1 MQGLRSPQ
9 MGTRKTHEQ
18 KGEQRME
25 RYVLGYRITEE
36 SLDLREKASKN
47 MSAKDTA
54 KWLCD
59 MAKKVIDGKVRAF
72 SAEVAVAREKAE

>member
-1 MQGLRSPQ
+1 
-9 MGTRKTHEQ
+9 
-18 KGEQRME
+18 
-25 RYVLGYRITEE
+25 
-36 SLDLREKASKN
+36 

-54 KWLCD
+54 KWLLD

>member
-1 MQGLRSPQ
+1 
-9 MGTRKTHEQ
+9 
-18 KGEQRME
+18 ME

-36 SLDLREKASKN
+36 SLDLREKVSKN

-54 KWLCD
+54 KWLLD

-72 SAEVAVAREKAE
+72 SAEVTVAKELAE

>member
-1 MQGLRSPQ
+1 
-9 MGTRKTHEQ
+9 
-18 KGEQRME
+18 ME
-25 RYVLGYRITEE
+25 RYVLGYRVTEE
-36 SLDLREKASKN
+36 SLDLRDKTSKT

-72 SAEVAVAREKAE
+72 SAEVTVAKELVE

>member
-9 MGTRKTHEQ
+9 MGTRKTHGQ

-25 RYVLGYRITEE
+25 RYVIGYRVTEE
-36 SLDLREKASKN
+36 SLDLREKASKT